1 MKINNKYII
10 FNNKYYK
17 IYNLNNILI
26 KKVKKMNLVYILN
39 KLLIYIK
46 KIIKYKF
53 VNINKIILKIYFK
66 KEQLNY
72 L

>member
-26 KKVKKMNLVYILN
+26 ENLKKMNLVFILN

-46 KIIKYKF
+46 KIIFKY

-66 KEQLNY
+66 KDQLNY